1 LGTLSLAANLIGG
14 LVMAVMIVVA
24 LPDVRDTAVQTG
36 VPSWG

>member
-1 LGTLSLAANLIGG
+1 
-14 LVMAVMIVVA
+14 MAVMIVVA